1 MDKDSSSIQ
10 KWSFDVLS
18 TDMKI
23 DKECQIGF
31 CPEEKKGGSLRSKGI
46 MERRCHAFDSPWP
59 GTMGQNC

>member
-1 MDKDSSSIQ
+1 MLITHNFTVPTNISKGLLCIDKDPGNIQ

-31 CPEEKKGGSLRSKGI
+31 CPEEKKGKLKI
-46 MERRCHAFDSPWP
+46 
-59 GTMGQNC
+59 

>member
-1 MDKDSSSIQ
+1 MVEGANFTNYKRFKVCQINGLLCMDKDSSSIQ

-31 CPEEKKGGSLRSKGI
+31 CPEEKKGKLKI
-46 MERRCHAFDSPWP
+46 
-59 GTMGQNC
+59 